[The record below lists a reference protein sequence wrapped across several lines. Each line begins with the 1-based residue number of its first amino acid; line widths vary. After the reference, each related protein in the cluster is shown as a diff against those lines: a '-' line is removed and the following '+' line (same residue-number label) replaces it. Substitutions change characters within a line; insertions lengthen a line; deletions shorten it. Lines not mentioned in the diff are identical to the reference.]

1 MTTVG
6 PAVFLS
12 YRRKE
17 SSHAGRLHDRLVERL
32 GEDRVFMDVDSIRPG
47 EDWTEAISRAFAKCG
62 VMLVLIGDQWGQV
75 RSDSAARIGDTD
87 DPVRFEIEAAFDQGI
102 PIIPVLLEDAVM
114 PRHADLPATLVKL
127 SHLQAMRVR
136 HETFKS
142 DAARLLT
149 VVQEVL
155 DAYEKDGSRAHS
167 VVDNILAPH
176 QKREVSSSGAD
187 HVQPDGEIGAS
198 RGAGGRPEHAPRE
211 SRPRLSLAHRLLV
224 PLLTLVSLVAVG
236 IATWMFT
243 TTTHPDPAAGEE
255 IAEAIG
261 TARNPFLE
269 GVGQDVTQPPPPNAA
284 GPVRGDTA
292 GLYGG
297 TRRGTS
303 CDAAKLVAF
312 LQTHPDKGAAWAGV
326 LKLTLQQI
334 PSFVSELTPLILR
347 ADTRVTNHG
356 FKDGHVTSFPSIL
369 QAGTAVLVNK
379 QGVPVVKCFC
389 GNPLTPPRAD
399 LPHTYQGKAWPGFDA
414 QKVVVIK
421 PAPTAIKSFTVVDHT
436 TGKAFS
442 KDTGARVPSPD
453 SEQPDQTGSVSPNAT
468 TPQSASLSPSATPS
482 TDDTASPTPSATS
495 STNDTAS
502 PTPSD
507 SSTTDGTTTESE
519 SVSPTESDT
528 ADPATGGESQGSS
541 GSGQTEG
548 NGSGETQ
555 TGSDNRGG
563 TDNQG
568 DTSTSGGAGT
578 NPDTGGGSPGP
589 R

>member
-1 MTTVG
+1 MTADG

-47 EDWTEAISRAFAKCG
+47 QDWTEAISRAFAKCG

-75 RSDSAARIGDTD
+75 SAARIGDSD
-87 DPVRFEIEAAFDQGI
+87 DPVRLEIEAAFDQGI

-176 QKREVSSSGAD
+176 EKREVSSSGAD

-198 RGAGGRPEHAPRE
+198 RGTGGRPEHAPRE
-211 SRPRLSLAHRLLV
+211 TGSHPRLSLAHRLLF
-224 PLLTLVSLVAVG
+224 PFLTLVSLVAVG
-236 IATWMFT
+236 FATWMFT
-243 TTTHPDPAAGEE
+243 TTTNPDPAAGEE

-269 GVGQDVTQPPPPNAA
+269 GVGQDVAQPPPPNAA

-312 LQTHPDKGAAWAGV
+312 LQTHPDKGVAWAGV
-326 LKLTLQQI
+326 LKLTHQQI

-369 QAGTAVLVNK
+369 QAGTAVLVDK

-421 PAPTAIKSFTVVDHT
+421 PAPIAIKSFTVVDHT

-442 KDTGARVPSPD
+442 KDTGAKVPSPN

-468 TPQSASLSPSATPS
+468 TPQSASLSPSATSS

-495 STNDTAS
+495 STDDTI
-502 PTPSD
+502 
-507 SSTTDGTTTESE
+507 TESE
-519 SVSPTESDT
+519 SVSPTASDT
-528 ADPATGGESQGSS
+528 TDPTAGGQSQGSS
-541 GSGQTEG
+541 GSAQTEG
-548 NGSGETQ
+548 SGSGEAQ
-555 TGSDNRGG
+555 TGSDNEGG
-563 TDNQG
+563 TDNRE
-568 DTSTSGGAGT
+568 DTGTDGGAGT
-578 NPDTGGGSPGP
+578 NPDMGGGTNGSPGP